1 MDLRAGVRGGTHAK
15 CLRQGK
21 YLTASI
27 NGPHMVQIP
36 VADPA
41 DGAYTEWGWHDGML
55 TMDISGTEYVL
66 SYSGDV
72 FLLLSGDRSAA
83 CRLYEIG

>member
-1 MDLRAGVRGGTHAK
+1 MV
-15 CLRQGK
+15 
-21 YLTASI
+21 LT
-27 NGPHMVQIP
+27 P

-55 TMDISGTEYVL
+55 TMDISGTEYAL
-66 SYSGDV
+66 SYAGGD
-72 FLLLSGDRSAA
+72 FLLLSGDGSAA